1 MKKIEIRENGSRRVY
16 TVNEE
21 PSKTD
26 QSQTEQSDVNYI
38 IGQYKKTGQLT
49 HLARKQGVYADV
61 SQIPDLQ
68 ESLAQVELANTAF
81 ASLPSEVRQRFQN
94 SPVQMIEFL
103 QDPSNDEEAIRL
115 GLKEKRGP
123 VDTPAADKPPK
134 GRVSKKDET
143 QKNEEGA

>member
-1 MKKIEIRENGSRRVY
+1 MKKIEMRENGTRRVY
-16 TVNEE
+16 IVNDA

-26 QSQTEQSDVNYI
+26 QSQAASCDVNNI
-38 IGQYKKTGQLT
+38 MSKYKKTGQLT
-49 HLARKQGVYADV
+49 HLARNQGVYADV

-68 ESLAQVELANTAF
+68 ESLAQVELANAAF

-103 QDPSNDEEAIRL
+103 QDPSNDEEAIRF

-123 VDTPAADKPPK
+123 VDTPAADKPVK

-143 QKNEEGA
+143 PKDEEGA